1 MRRYKE
7 VKRDEVQFESL
18 VGMSVLEFEWL
29 HNLYAVEWAHYIS
42 RYTLTGEERTRAY
55 RIRKDSQLPTTEE
68 QLLFI
73 LHYLKAAP
81 LQQHHGA
88 AYSMTQPLANLW
100 IHLLPELIRRALQ
113 KDGQLPQR
121 RPSCIKALLERIAQ
135 VRIDGTERR
144 IQRPSAYEEQQEYYS
159 GKKKTIP
166 LKTT

>member
-1 MRRYKE
+1 MMWYKE

-29 HNLYAVEWAHYIS
+29 HNLYAVEWEHYIS
-42 RYTLTGEERTRAY
+42 RYTLTGEERTRAH
-55 RIRKDSQLPTTEE
+55 RIRKDSQLPTTAD

-88 AYSMTQPLANLW
+88 AYGMTQPLVNLW
-100 IHLLPELIRRALQ
+100 IHLLLELIRRALQ
-113 KDGQLPQR
+113 KDGHLPQR
-121 RPSCIKALLERIAQ
+121 RASAIKALLQKVEE

-144 IQRPSAYEEQQEYYS
+144 IQRPFDYEEQQEHYS
-159 GKKKTIP
+159 GKKKT
-166 LKTT
+166 TR